1 MSFEIKS
8 ALSGYVH
15 NRLSGGHLHFTS
27 QEAEDAIGVGHGAFL
42 DAAERLQMRNVL
54 VAPRQGFYLIVAPD
68 YEHRGSP
75 PATLY
80 VDALMRHVGS
90 DYYVGLLTAAMYH
103 GASHQAV
110 QVFQVVC
117 GRQQNMFSAGRSRF
131 EFFYRKD
138 MGSVSRA
145 VESRTFHRH
154 GGQVRMSCPE
164 LTALDLLRYRN
175 GSGSVSFVST
185 VLAELAPKAC
195 PARLAELSAE
205 FEKSA
210 VQRLGY
216 HLEFLEYKDHAWEL
230 HSALERRGQLQW
242 VNLRKRLAH
251 DRPHS
256 RQPLLERSGRWF
268 VEVDE
273 HPDPDV

>member
-1 MSFEIKS
+1 MATEGKS
-8 ALSGYVH
+8 ALSGYIQ
-15 NRLSGGHLHFTS
+15 NQLFYGNLHFTS
-27 QEAEDAIGVGHGAFL
+27 QEAEDSIGVGHGAFL
-42 DAAERLQMRNVL
+42 DAAERLQLRNVL
-54 VAPRQGFYLIVAPD
+54 ISPRQGFYLIVAPN
-68 YEHRGSP
+68 YQHRGSP

-80 VDALMRHVGS
+80 VDALMRHVGA
-90 DYYVGLLTAAMYH
+90 DYYVGLLTAAGHH

-117 GRQQNMFSAGRSRF
+117 GKQQKKFSAGRSRF

-138 MGSVSRA
+138 MGTVSRA

-154 GGQVRMSCPE
+154 GGQVRMSGPE
-164 LTALDLLRYRN
+164 LTALDLIRYRN

-195 PARLAELSAE
+195 PERLAEMSAE
-205 FEKSA
+205 FEKSE

-216 HLEFLEYKDHAWEL
+216 HLEFLQYKDHAREL
-230 HSALERRGQLQW
+230 RSALEERGQLQW

-251 DRPHS
+251 DRYHS
-256 RQPLLERSGRWF
+256 REPLLERSERWF